1 MTHGER
7 AAVTAFDRDTAVGA
21 VGAGRYSARI
31 DRSWWIIAGPNGGY
45 VAAIVLR
52 AVLAEVADADRRP
65 RSATFHYLRAPAEG
79 AVEVEVTV
87 ERAGRTVTNVS
98 ARMTQGGR
106 TVVTALVA
114 LAVDR
119 DAPVSFD
126 EDPGLPVLSDG
137 SDLPGPED
145 VAHQDVDPD
154 RDVAMRSHYDM
165 RWLIGDL
172 PFSHLPSSDRPSS
185 DRPSSDRPSSDRPS
199 SDRPSSDRPSSD
211 RPSGDDDL
219 RSDGTARCGGW
230 LRLREEDPVDE
241 LVLVAMAD
249 AWLPPLFSRVSAP
262 VVVPTVELTVR
273 FRGRPVG
280 PDRWCCIEAVSP
292 VARDG
297 YLVEHARLW
306 DRTGRLLAEASQL
319 AVIA

>member
-1 MTHGER
+1 MTHGGR

-185 DRPSSDRPSSDRPS
+185 DRPS
-199 SDRPSSDRPSSD
+199 
-211 RPSGDDDL
+211 GDDDL

-306 DRTGRLLAEASQL
+306 DRTGRLLAEVSQL

>member
-137 SDLPGPED
+137 SDVPGPED

-172 PFSHLPSSDRPSS
+172 PFSHL
-185 DRPSSDRPSSDRPS
+185 
-199 SDRPSSDRPSSD
+199 PSSDRPSSD